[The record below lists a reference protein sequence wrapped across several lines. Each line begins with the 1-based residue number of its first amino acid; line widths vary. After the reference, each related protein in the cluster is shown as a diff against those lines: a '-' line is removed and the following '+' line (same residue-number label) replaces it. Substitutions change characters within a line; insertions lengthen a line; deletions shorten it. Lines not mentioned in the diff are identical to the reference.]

1 MATNGILRNFAPMK
15 RLCYLD
21 NLKVCL
27 TVLVI
32 MHHAGQAYGNGGG
45 WAYTP
50 SNPAEFMPWIWHFF
64 STNAAFFMGLYF
76 FISGY
81 FVPRSFDKQ
90 GTKQFVHKKLLRL
103 GVPLLFMG
111 GIISILS
118 GKPEIGHMW
127 FVESLLVFCL
137 IYALIRQWVQ
147 PVNEAC
153 YSKPTIIGLLVVALL
168 MGVGSYVIRQI
179 SPQDHWIWPFGII
192 PLPMEPAHYL
202 QYVMMFVLGILAYR
216 FQWLDKMSNSVGF
229 MALLIGIALA
239 MGNYLRDGGPWDA
252 FVWQWFG
259 IYESLMCVYISF
271 GLLWLFREFVS
282 TTSRFWQW
290 CAAQSYG
297 AYMFHLLLMIVLQ
310 NAMDSIWIGAFGKFL
325 FIGVV
330 TTVLS
335 FHLTWMVKMIPGFKK
350 VL

>member
-1 MATNGILRNFAPMK
+1 MQ
-15 RLCYLD
+15 RLYYLD

-32 MHHAGQAYGNGGG
+32 MHHAGQAYGNGGD

-81 FVPRSFDKQ
+81 FVPGSFDKQ
-90 GTKQFVHKKLLRL
+90 GSKQFIQKKLLRL
-103 GVPLLFMG
+103 GIPLLLMG
-111 GIISILS
+111 GLICVLS
-118 GKPEIGHMW
+118 GKLEIAHMW

-137 IYALIRQWVQ
+137 VYALIRQWVS
-147 PVNEAC
+147 PIDKKCN
-153 YSKPTIIGLLVVALL
+153 SKPTIIGLLIVALL
-168 MGVGSYVIRQI
+168 MGIGSYFIRQV

-216 FQWLDKMSNSVGF
+216 FQWLNEMSNGTGITT
-229 MALLIGIALA
+229 LLIGVALA
-239 MGNYLRDGGPWDA
+239 VGNYLRDGGPWND

-259 IYESLMCVYISF
+259 IYESLMCIFISF
-271 GLLWLFREFVS
+271 GLMWLFREFVS
-282 TTSRFWQW
+282 GTSRFWQW

-297 AYMFHLLLMIVLQ
+297 AYVFHLLLMIVLQ
-310 NAMDSIWIGAFGKFL
+310 NVVDSIWMGAFGKFL
-325 FIGVV
+325 FIGIV
-330 TTVLS
+330 TTILS
-335 FHLTWMVKMIPGFKK
+335 FGLTWIVRMIPGVKR

>member
-1 MATNGILRNFAPMK
+1 MNKK
-15 RLCYLD
+15 RLLYLD

-32 MHHAGQAYGNGGG
+32 FHHAGQAYGDGGD
-45 WAYTP
+45 WAYHP

-64 STNAAFFMGLYF
+64 SVNAAFFMGLF
-76 FISGY
+76 FLISGY
-81 FVPRSFDKQ
+81 FVPTSFDKQ
-90 GTKQFVHKKLLRL
+90 GAKVFVKKKLIRL
-103 GVPLLFMG
+103 GIPLLLMG
-111 GIISILS
+111 GVISVLS

-127 FVESLLVFCL
+127 YIESLLVFCL
-137 IYALIRQWVQ
+137 IYALIRQICK
-147 PVNEAC
+147 PIDSEC
-153 YSKPTIIGLLVVALL
+153 SSKPTIIGLLIFGGV
-168 MGVGSYVIRQI
+168 MGIGSYFIRQV

-216 FQWLDKMSNSVGF
+216 FQWLDKMSNSTGF
-229 MALLIGIALA
+229 TTLLIGVTLA
-239 MGNYLRDGGPWDA
+239 VGNYMRDGGPWND

-259 IYESLMCVYISF
+259 IYESLMCVFISF
-271 GLLWLFREFVS
+271 GLMWLFREFVN
-282 TTSRFWQW
+282 TTSRFWHW

-297 AYMFHLLLMIVLQ
+297 AYVFHLILMIILQ
-310 NAMDSIWIGAFGKFL
+310 NEVDSIWMGAFGKFL

-330 TTVLS
+330 TTILS
-335 FHLTWMVKMIPGFKK
+335 FLLTWVVRMIPGVKR

>member
-1 MATNGILRNFAPMK
+1 MK

-147 PVNEAC
+147 PVNGAY

-168 MGVGSYVIRQI
+168 MGVGSYFIRQI

-290 CAAQSYG
+290 YAVQSYG
-297 AYMFHLLLMIVLQ
+297 AYIFHLLLMVVLQ

-335 FHLTWMVKMIPGFKK
+335 FLLTWMVKMIPGFKK

>member
-1 MATNGILRNFAPMK
+1 MQ
-15 RLCYLD
+15 RLYYLD

-32 MHHAGQAYGNGGG
+32 MHHAGQAYGDGGE

-50 SNPAEFMPWIWHFF
+50 SNPAEVLPWIWHFF

-90 GTKQFVHKKLLRL
+90 GTKQFIQKKLLRL

-111 GIISILS
+111 ALFGLLT

-137 IYALIRQWVQ
+137 IYALIRRGVK
-147 PVNEAC
+147 PIDKDC
-153 YSKPTIIGLLVVALL
+153 DSKPTIIGLLIVALV
-168 MGVGSYVIRQI
+168 MGVGSYFIRQV

-216 FQWLDKMSNSVGF
+216 FQWLNKMSNGTG
-229 MALLIGIALA
+229 MTALLIGIALA
-239 MGNYLRDGGPWDA
+239 VGNYLRDGGPWNA

-259 IYESLMCVYISF
+259 IYESLMCVFISF
-271 GLLWLFREFVS
+271 GLIWFFRQFIS
-282 TTSRFWQW
+282 ATSRFWQW

-297 AYMFHLLLMIVLQ
+297 AYVFHLLLMIILQ
-310 NAMDSIWIGAFGKFL
+310 NIVDGIWMGAFGKFL

-330 TTVLS
+330 TTIHSLL
-335 FHLTWMVKMIPGFKK
+335 LTWIVKMIPGVKR

>member
-1 MATNGILRNFAPMK
+1 MQ
-15 RLCYLD
+15 RLYYLD

-32 MHHAGQAYGNGGG
+32 IHHAGQAYGDGGE

-81 FVPRSFDKQ
+81 FIPRSFDKQ
-90 GTKQFVHKKLLRL
+90 GSKQFIQKKLLRL
-103 GVPLLFMG
+103 GIPLLFMG
-111 GIISILS
+111 AIISVLT
-118 GKPEIGHMW
+118 GKLEIGHMW

-137 IYALIRQWVQ
+137 VYALIRLWVS
-147 PVNEAC
+147 PIEKTC
-153 YSKPTIIGLLVVALL
+153 TSKPTIIGLLIVALL
-168 MGVGSYVIRQI
+168 MGVGSYFIRQV

-216 FQWLDKMSNSVGF
+216 FQWLDKMSNGTGF
-229 MALLIGIALA
+229 TTLLIDVALA
-239 MGNYLRDGGPWDA
+239 VGNYLRDGGPWND
-252 FVWQWFG
+252 FVCQWFG
-259 IYESLMCVYISF
+259 IYESLMCVFISF
-271 GLLWLFREFVS
+271 GLIWLFREFVS
-282 TTSRFWQW
+282 GTSRFWQW

-297 AYMFHLLLMIVLQ
+297 AYVFHLLLMIVLQ
-310 NAMDSIWIGAFGKFL
+310 NVVDSIWMGAFGKFI
-325 FIGVV
+325 FIGIV
-330 TTVLS
+330 TTILS
-335 FHLTWMVKMIPGFKK
+335 FLLTWIVRMIPGVKK

>member
-137 IYALIRQWVQ
+137 VYALIRQWVQ

>member
-1 MATNGILRNFAPMK
+1 MQ
-15 RLCYLD
+15 RLYYLD

-32 MHHAGQAYGNGGG
+32 FHHAGQAYGDGGG

-81 FVPRSFDKQ
+81 FIPRSFDKQ
-90 GTKQFVHKKLLRL
+90 GSKQFIQKKLFRL
-103 GVPLLFMG
+103 GIPLLFMG
-111 GIISILS
+111 AIICALT
-118 GKPEIGHMW
+118 GKLEIGHMW

-137 IYALIRQWVQ
+137 IYALIRKWVS
-147 PVNEAC
+147 PIDSECN
-153 YSKPTIIGLLVVALL
+153 SKPTIIGLLIVALI
-168 MGVGSYVIRQI
+168 MGIGSYFIRQV

-202 QYVMMFVLGILAYR
+202 QYIMMFVLGILAYR
-216 FQWLDKMSNSVGF
+216 FQWLSKISNGTGF
-229 MALLIGIALA
+229 TTLLIGIALA
-239 MGNYLRDGGPWDA
+239 VGNYLRDGGPWND

-259 IYESLMCVYISF
+259 IYESLMCVFISF
-271 GLLWLFREFVS
+271 GLIWLFREFVS

-297 AYMFHLLLMIVLQ
+297 AYVFHLLLMIVLQ
-310 NAMDSIWIGAFGKFL
+310 NVVDSIWMGAFGKFL
-325 FIGVV
+325 FIGIV
-330 TTVLS
+330 TTILA
-335 FHLTWMVKMIPGFKK
+335 FLLTWIIKMIPGVKQ

>member
-1 MATNGILRNFAPMK
+1 MK
-15 RLCYLD
+15 RLYYLD

-32 MHHAGQAYGNGGG
+32 MHHAGQAYGNGGD

-81 FVPRSFDKQ
+81 FVPVSFDKQ
-90 GTKQFVHKKLLRL
+90 GSKQFIQKKLLRL
-103 GVPLLFMG
+103 GIPLLFMG
-111 GIISILS
+111 GLICVLS
-118 GKPEIGHMW
+118 GKLEIAHMW

-137 IYALIRQWVQ
+137 VYALIRHNIPHYQLSI
-147 PVNEAC
+147 VNC
-153 YSKPTIIGLLVVALL
+153 QLFKPTIIGLLIVALL
-168 MGVGSYVIRQI
+168 MGIGSYFIRQV

-216 FQWLDKMSNSVGF
+216 FQWLDRMGNGTGF
-229 MALLIGIALA
+229 TTLLIGVALA
-239 MGNYLRDGGPWDA
+239 VGNYLRDGGAWND

-259 IYESLMCVYISF
+259 IYESLMCVFISF
-271 GLLWLFREFVS
+271 GLMWLFREFVS

-297 AYMFHLLLMIVLQ
+297 AYVFHLLLMIVLQ
-310 NAMDSIWIGAFGKFL
+310 NAVDSIWMGAFGKFL
-325 FIGVV
+325 FIGIV
-330 TTVLS
+330 TTILS
-335 FHLTWMVKMIPGFKK
+335 FLLTWIVRMIPRFRK

>member
-1 MATNGILRNFAPMK
+1 MQ
-15 RLCYLD
+15 RLYYLD

-32 MHHAGQAYGNGGG
+32 MHHAGQAYGDGGG

-50 SNPAEFMPWIWHFF
+50 SNPAEHMPWIWHFF

-81 FVPRSFDKQ
+81 FVPRSLDKQ
-90 GTKQFVHKKLLRL
+90 GTKQFVQKKLIRL
-103 GVPLLFMG
+103 GIPLFFMG
-111 GIISILS
+111 AIISVLT

-137 IYALIRQWVQ
+137 IYALIRKWVA
-147 PVNEAC
+147 PIDTAC
-153 YSKPTIIGLLVVALL
+153 SSKPTIIGLLIVSLL
-168 MGVGSYVIRQI
+168 MGVGSYFIRQV

-216 FQWLDKMSNSVGF
+216 FQWLDKMSNGTGF
-229 MALLIGIALA
+229 TILLIGITLA
-239 MGNYLRDGGPWDA
+239 VGNYLRDGGPWNA

-259 IYESLMCVYISF
+259 IYESLMCVFISF
-271 GLLWLFREFVS
+271 GLIWLFREYVS
-282 TTSRFWQW
+282 GTSRSWQW

-297 AYMFHLLLMIVLQ
+297 AYVFHLLLMIILQ
-310 NAMDSIWIGAFGKFL
+310 NVVDSIWMGAFGKFL
-325 FIGVV
+325 FIGIV
-330 TTVLS
+330 TTILA
-335 FHLTWMVKMIPGFKK
+335 FLLTWIVKMIPGVKH